1 MKRKKAAAGSA
12 DTSLRDEAVALA
24 QRLLENPTLRETV
37 DTLLSEAAS
46 APDAGAKKKKGRC
59 GKCRGKLVL
68 LVPIAGIGA
77 LAASAPLRSKVLD
90 ALFGAEEEFEY
101 SPPTDGPAV

>member
-12 DTSLRDEAVALA
+12 ETSLRDEAVALV

-37 DTLLSEAAS
+37 DTLLAEAAS
-46 APDAGAKKKKGRC
+46 APEAGEKKKGRC
-59 GKCRGKLVL
+59 RKCRGKLVL
-68 LVPIAGIGA
+68 LAPLAGIGA
-77 LAASAPLRSKVLD
+77 LAVSAPRRSKVLD

-101 SPPTDGPAV
+101 SPPAAGAV

>member
-12 DTSLRDEAVALA
+12 ETSLRDEAVALV

-46 APDAGAKKKKGRC
+46 APEAVTTKKRRC
-59 GKCRGKLVL
+59 GKCRAKLVL